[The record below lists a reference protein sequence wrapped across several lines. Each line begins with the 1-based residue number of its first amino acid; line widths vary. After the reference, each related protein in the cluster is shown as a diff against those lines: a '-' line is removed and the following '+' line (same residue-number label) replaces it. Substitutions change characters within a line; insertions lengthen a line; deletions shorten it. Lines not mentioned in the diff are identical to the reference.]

1 MQVSYKLDEEKT
13 YEREIASLLKTGDN
27 FPKYIVTLD
36 DFALGTTS
44 EGIQIVHLKEFL
56 LNE

>member
-1 MQVSYKLDEEKT
+1 MEDHII
-13 YEREIASLLKTGDN
+13 ERP
-27 FPKYIVTLD
+27 FYIVTLD
-36 DFALGTTS
+36 DFVLGTTS